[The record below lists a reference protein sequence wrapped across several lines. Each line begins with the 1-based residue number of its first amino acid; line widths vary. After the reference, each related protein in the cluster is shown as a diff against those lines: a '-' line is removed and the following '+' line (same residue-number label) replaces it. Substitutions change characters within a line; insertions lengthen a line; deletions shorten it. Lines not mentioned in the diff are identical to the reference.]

1 MSDVT
6 AREPA
11 EIPPRIERARLGA
24 GGASAIIIAMVINI
38 AVIVGMSWVALNP
51 QRVVDQ
57 LVVWQYEPSIE
68 IANYVDRTTMTEHG
82 RFLFLASAPSIETEG
97 DFDEICATQLEDVG
111 ILGCYLPD
119 DKRIYLYDVTD
130 DRLAGIEE
138 VVAAHEMLH
147 AAWDRLSDTERDRLA
162 VLLEAEVTARADDA
176 ELQETLAFYAETE
189 PGQRINELHSIVAT
203 EFASISEELEEYYSQ
218 FFVDRSAIIAL
229 HDASSAVFEE
239 QEAQIEAL
247 VARLETLE
255 ASITADDATY
265 NAGYDA
271 LNRDI
276 DSFNARA
283 DAGDF
288 SSQAQFDRER
298 NALLARQA
306 ELDALFTSLDARVTE
321 YNGLIEELDALN
333 ARITELN
340 ESINITPRS
349 DGL

>member
-6 AREPA
+6 ASEPA
-11 EIPPRIERARLGA
+11 EVPRRIERARLGA
-24 GGASAIIIAMVINI
+24 GGASAIIIAVLLNV
-38 AVIVGMSWVALNP
+38 ALLAGSTWVALNP
-51 QRVVDQ
+51 QRVADQ
-57 LVVWQYEPSIE
+57 FVVWQYEPSVTVSLYSE
-68 IANYVDRTTMTEHG
+68 RTTMTEHG
-82 RFLFLASAPSIETEG
+82 RFLFLASAPSIESEG

-119 DKRIYLYDVTD
+119 EKRIYLYDVTD

-147 AAWDRLSDTERDRLA
+147 AAWDSLDDAERERLE
-162 VLLEAEVTARADDA
+162 VLLEAEVTARADDE
-176 ELQETLAFYAETE
+176 ELTETLAFYAKTE

-203 EFASISEELEEYYSQ
+203 EFAQISDELEEYYSQ
-218 FFVDRSAIIAL
+218 YFVDRAATIAL

-255 ASITADDATY
+255 ASINADEATY

-283 DAGDF
+283 ESGDF

-306 ELDALFTSLDARVTE
+306 ELDALFTSVDARVTE

-340 ESINITPRS
+340 ESINITPRT